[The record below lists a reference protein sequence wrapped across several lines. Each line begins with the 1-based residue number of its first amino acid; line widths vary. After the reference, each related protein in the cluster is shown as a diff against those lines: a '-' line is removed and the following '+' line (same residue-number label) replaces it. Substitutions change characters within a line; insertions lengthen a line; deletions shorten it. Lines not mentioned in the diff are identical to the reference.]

1 MKLLNKYIT
10 LGLLVS
16 LLGLA
21 ACGGNGESN
30 NGNNTT
36 TTDTSKTTTDSA
48 KTDKKDTPVVSNVKP
63 DAAITAK
70 AHLMAGIDLPEKGG
84 MDDLF
89 ATAEA
94 QEHFKLLNKSWQ
106 QLEDNRLSKIRPWRD
121 QEIGHINKEKHNL
134 FYPFSG
140 PDFLN
145 AFLYFPNCDNYI
157 MFGLE
162 PIGELPNFD
171 IKNKKYL
178 KNYLYRSREALAELL
193 KRNYFITSF
202 MSGDL
207 NTATMK
213 GVLPLMSIFLSRTG
227 SKIVKVERIVFD
239 TNGNRKVVPITVPT
253 DKNRTLLHIEFLA
266 KGKANSQHIYYFGSD
281 IQEKFV
287 KQKKHF
293 IDFIKS
299 FDNKITLT
307 KSASYLP
314 HYEIFTTIRNI
325 ILDESSAVLQDDTGV
340 PYRYYKKR
348 GWNVQLYGKYAAPVS
363 DFKSGYQPAL
373 RDAFKTDKT
382 VKKLN
387 FTYGYHWKTDN
398 TSLLFC
404 QKPKK

>member
-1 MKLLNKYIT
+1 MS
-10 LGLLVS
+10 LGLLVG
-16 LLGLA
+16 LLGFT
-21 ACGGNGESN
+21 ACDGNKGSDN
-30 NGNNTT
+30 NNT
-36 TTDTSKTTTDSA
+36 TTDTSQTSSKDSTKTATNKGSQTI
-48 KTDKKDTPVVSNVKP
+48 VSSVKA

-70 AHLMAGIDLPEKGG
+70 AYLMAGLEPADKGG
-84 MDDLF
+84 QDDLF
-89 ATAEA
+89 ATKEA
-94 QEHFKLLNKSWQ
+94 KDHIQMLSDSWNKLDK
-106 QLEDNRLSKIRPWRD
+106 NRLSKIRPWRD
-121 QEIGHINKEKHNL
+121 QEIGHLNKEQHNL

-162 PIGELPNFD
+162 PIGELPTFKSD
-171 IKNKKYL
+171 NKKYMGQ
-178 KNYLYRSREALAELL
+178 YLHRVREALAELL
-193 KRNYFITSF
+193 KRNYFITSY

-213 GVLPLMSIFLSRTG
+213 GVLPLMSIFLARTG

-239 TNGNRKVVPITVPT
+239 TEGNRKVVPVTVPT
-253 DKNRTLLHIEFLA
+253 DKDRTLLHIEFIGD
-266 KGKANSQHIYYFGSD
+266 GKSKSQHIYYFGSD

-287 KQKKHF
+287 KTKKHF

-299 FDNKITLT
+299 FDKKITLT

-348 GWNVQLYGKYAAPVS
+348 GWQVQLYGKYARPVS
-363 DFKSGYQPAL
+363 DFKSGYQADL
-373 RDAFKTDKT
+373 RDAFKTDSS
-382 VKKLN
+382 VKQLD

-404 QKPKK
+404 QKNKQ

>member
-1 MKLLNKYIT
+1 MKLLQKYIA
-10 LGLLVS
+10 LGLLVGT
-16 LLGLA
+16 LGFT
-21 ACGGNGESN
+21 ACDSKQGGNETGTDTA
-30 NGNNTT
+30 NTT
-36 TTDTSKTTTDSA
+36 KTDTTKTDSTA
-48 KTDKKDTPVVSNVKP
+48 KSEVPSDIKP
-63 DAAITAK
+63 DAALTAK
-70 AHLMAGIDLPEKGG
+70 AYLMAGLDIEDKGG

-89 ATAEA
+89 ASPEG
-94 QEHFKLLNKSWQ
+94 QEHIKLLSESWN
-106 QLEDNRLSKIRPWRD
+106 QLDQSRLSKIRPWRD
-121 QEIGHINKEKHNL
+121 QEIGHLNKEQHNL

-145 AFLYFPNCDNYI
+145 AFLYFPNCDNYL

-162 PIGELPNFD
+162 PIGELPTFKAD
-171 IKNKKYL
+171 DKKFMKQYF
-178 KNYLYRSREALAELL
+178 YRSREALAELL

-207 NTATMK
+207 NTASLK
-213 GVLPLMSIFLSRTG
+213 GVLPLMSIFLARTG

-239 TNGNRKVVPITVPT
+239 TEGNRKVVPITVPT
-253 DKNRTLLHIEFLA
+253 DKDRTLLHIEFIG
-266 KGKANSQHIYYFGSD
+266 KGKTKSQNIYYFGSD

-287 KQKKHF
+287 EKKKHF
-293 IDFIKS
+293 INFIKS
-299 FDNKITLT
+299 FDKKIALI

-325 ILDESSAVLQDDTGV
+325 ILDETTAVLQDDTGV
-340 PYRYYKKR
+340 PYSYYKKQ

-363 DFKSGYQPAL
+363 DFKSGYQADL

-382 VKKLN
+382 VKQLD

>member
-1 MKLLNKYIT
+1 MKLLNKYIA
-10 LGLLVS
+10 LGLLAG
-16 LLGLA
+16 LLGFS
-21 ACGGNGESN
+21 ACDSKGGEN
-30 NGNNTT
+30 NNSTK
-36 TTDTSKTTTDSA
+36 TDTSQTAKNDSA
-48 KTDKKDTPVVSNVKP
+48 KTNKKETPVVTDVQP
-63 DAAITAK
+63 DTDLTAK
-70 AHLMAGIDLPEKGG
+70 AYLMAGLDIENKGKTEALYAMPEAK
-84 MDDLF
+84 
-89 ATAEA
+89 
-94 QEHFKLLNKSWQ
+94 EHLKLLSASWQ
-106 QLEDNRLSKIRPWRD
+106 QLDDKRLSKIRPWRD
-121 QEIGHINKEKHNL
+121 KEIGHINKEKHNL

-145 AFLYFPNCDNYI
+145 AFLYFPNCDNYV

-162 PIGELPNFD
+162 PIGELPKFD
-171 IKNKKYL
+171 AGNKKYV
-178 KNYLYRSREALAELL
+178 KDYMYKVRESLAELL

-207 NTATMK
+207 NTASMK
-213 GVLPLMSIFLSRTG
+213 GVLPLMSIFLARTG

-239 TNGNRKVVPITVPT
+239 TDGKQKIVPITVPT
-253 DKNRTLLHIEFLA
+253 DKNRTLLHIEFLG
-266 KGKANSQHIYYFGSD
+266 KGKSKSQNIYYFGSD

-293 IDFIKS
+293 IDFIKK
-299 FDNKITLT
+299 FDNKIALT

-325 ILDESSAVLQDDTGV
+325 ILDECSAVLQDDTGV
-340 PYRYYKKR
+340 PYRFYKKR

-363 DFKSGYQPAL
+363 DFKSGYQADL
-373 RDAFKTDKT
+373 RDAFKAGTG
-382 VKKLN
+382 VKKLD

>member
-1 MKLLNKYIT
+1 MKLLQKYIA
-10 LGLLVS
+10 LGLLVGT
-16 LLGLA
+16 LGFT
-21 ACGGNGESN
+21 ACDSKQGGNETGTDTA
-30 NGNNTT
+30 NTT
-36 TTDTSKTTTDSA
+36 KTDTTKVDSTTTSEVTSD
-48 KTDKKDTPVVSNVKP
+48 VKP
-63 DAAITAK
+63 DAALTAK
-70 AHLMAGIDLPEKGG
+70 AYLMAGLDIDDKGG

-89 ATAEA
+89 ASPEG
-94 QEHFKLLNKSWQ
+94 QEHIKLLSESWNQLDKS
-106 QLEDNRLSKIRPWRD
+106 RLSKIRPWRD
-121 QEIGHINKEKHNL
+121 QEIGHLNKEQHNL

-145 AFLYFPNCDNYI
+145 AFLYFPNCDNYL

-162 PIGELPNFD
+162 PIGELPTFKAD
-171 IKNKKYL
+171 DKKFMKQYF
-178 KNYLYRSREALAELL
+178 YRSREALAELL

-207 NTATMK
+207 NTASLK
-213 GVLPLMSIFLSRTG
+213 GVLPLMSIFLARTG

-239 TNGNRKVVPITVPT
+239 TEGNRKVVPITVPT
-253 DKNRTLLHIEFLA
+253 DKDRTLLHIEFIGE
-266 KGKANSQHIYYFGSD
+266 GKTKSQNIYYFGSD

-287 KQKKHF
+287 EKKKHF
-293 IDFIKS
+293 VNFIKS
-299 FDNKITLT
+299 FDKKIALI

-325 ILDESSAVLQDDTGV
+325 ILDETTAVLQDDTGV
-340 PYRYYKKR
+340 PYSYYKKQ

-363 DFKSGYQPAL
+363 DFKSGYQADL

-382 VKKLN
+382 VKKLD

-404 QKPKK
+404 QKPKQ